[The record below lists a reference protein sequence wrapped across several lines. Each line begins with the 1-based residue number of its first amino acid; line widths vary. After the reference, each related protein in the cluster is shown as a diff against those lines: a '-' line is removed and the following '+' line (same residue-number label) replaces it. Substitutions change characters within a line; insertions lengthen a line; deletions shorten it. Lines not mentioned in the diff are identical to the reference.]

1 MINIPTISQLY
12 TSILSDIEQQY
23 GVTIPVVGKNFLRI
37 MAGVQAAKLKIYY
50 LAIGNL
56 QKNIY
61 VDLADPEA
69 QGGTLERFG
78 RAKLGRNPFQAI
90 SGQYKLSVSGTIG
103 STVKAN
109 TTFKSND
116 DSLNPGNLYI
126 LDNDYTLISSFDY
139 ITVRALTAGQIA
151 SLNIFDK
158 LTSTVPIIGVSKTAI
173 VDSEVV
179 EPLDAETIEDYRNK
193 ILLSDRL
200 EAQGGA
206 SSDFRLWSFDAQ
218 GVKTSYAY
226 ADSGNSAVINLFIEA
241 NISDSIDGKGTPT
254 QAIIDEVE
262 SVVEFSP
269 DLTLDLNERGRR
281 PLGVF
286 QINFL
291 PISVKEIKIYIN
303 DFENLDVTIDQ
314 KILDEVTSKINLIR
328 PFVPGSDILADK
340 NDTLDSNKIISM
352 ILNASP
358 GAAFGVVS
366 FTVDSVNYSTYTFDN
381 GNIPFVDSVNYL

>member
-12 TSILSDIEQQY
+12 TSILADIEQQY
-23 GVTIPVVGKNFLRI
+23 GVTIPLVGKNFLRV

-50 LAIGNL
+50 LAIGSL

-61 VDLADPEA
+61 ADLADPESL
-69 QGGTLERFG
+69 GGTLERFG
-78 RAKLGRNPFQAI
+78 RIKLGRNPFQAI
-90 SGQYKLSVSGTIG
+90 SGQYQLMVTGTIG

-126 LDNDYTLISSFDY
+126 IDEDYTLVISSDY
-139 ITVRALTAGQIA
+139 ITVRALTAGQSA
-151 SLNIFDK
+151 SLNVLDK
-158 LTSTVPIIGVSKTAI
+158 LTSTVPIIGVNKVAI
-173 VDSEVV
+173 VESEVI
-179 EPLDAETIEDYRNK
+179 EPLDQETIEDYRSK

-206 SSDFRLWSFDAQ
+206 SSDFRLWSLDAQ

-226 ADSGNSAVINLFIEA
+226 AKTGESGVVNLFIEA
-241 NISDSIDGKGTPT
+241 TTTDSIDGKGTPT

-269 DLTLDLNERGRR
+269 DITLDLNERGRR

-291 PISVKEIKIYIN
+291 PVSVKEIKIYIN
-303 DFENLDVTIDQ
+303 DFENSTPTIEQ
-314 KILDEVTSKINLIR
+314 AILDEVESKINLIR

-340 NDTLDSNKIISM
+340 NDILDVNKIISM
-352 ILNASP
+352 ILNANP
-358 GAAFGVVS
+358 GAAFGLVT
-366 FTVDSVNYSTYTFDN
+366 FTVDNVNYSTYTFDN
-381 GNIPFVDSVNYL
+381 GNIPNLDSVNYL